1 MKKLITRTLLTF
13 TLLAAGAA
21 HAGVIDDTG
30 ANAYWGGDAH
40 GYGDVIG
47 DSTYYIHGATIER
60 VGNLLTIEISTNF
73 AGHAGAEPTMAP
85 GGIGYGD
92 LFLAQTWKPFG
103 SDANHAGD
111 NAGNGTLWS
120 YGFSLDNRYSN
131 TGGSFKL
138 YQLNGATNGA
148 NIKGSEAFM
157 SCGLGS
163 ACYYRNGQATAVDTA
178 SSSVIDTGLAGTWTV
193 TQNKGLAFQI
203 ALSSTDLLNYSAY
216 AMHWGETC
224 QNDVIEGQVNV
235 VPTPGVLPLMAL
247 GLAAFAATRRRARRT

>member
-1 MKKLITRTLLTF
+1 MKNLIKPAFAALA
-13 TLLAAGAA
+13 LLAASGA
-21 HAGVIDDTG
+21 HAGLIDDTG
-30 ANAYWGGDAH
+30 SNAYWGGDAH

-47 DSTYYIHGATIER
+47 DSTYYIHGASIER
-60 VGNLLTIEISTNF
+60 VGNVLTIGIATNF

-92 LFLAQTWKPFG
+92 LFLAETWTPFG
-103 SDANHAGD
+103 SDANHASD
-111 NAGNGTLWS
+111 NASNGTQWS

-131 TGGSFKL
+131 TGGGFKL

-148 NIKGSEAFM
+148 NIKGAESFM

-163 ACYYRNGQATAVDTA
+163 ACYYRNGQATAVNT
-178 SSSVIDTGLAGTWTV
+178 SSSTVMDTGLAGTWTV
-193 TQNKGLAFQI
+193 TQNKGLEFQI
-203 ALSSTDLLNYSAY
+203 ALSSTDLLNYSSF

-247 GLAAFAATRRRARRT
+247 GLAALGAARRRARRS